1 MTTTHNNQLTNP
13 SEIEKK
19 IISPRAIDYLAG
31 KVKEHNIGI
40 KLERKQNGIYESLS
54 IWDKGNETVK
64 EWKKLDISTAQI
76 KQTTIDSNQE
86 KFSEMQGKVET
97 ENTVDAN

>member
-19 IISPRAIDYLAG
+19 IISPGAIDYLAG

-54 IWDKGNETVK
+54 I
-64 EWKKLDISTAQI
+64 
-76 KQTTIDSNQE
+76 
-86 KFSEMQGKVET
+86 
-97 ENTVDAN
+97 